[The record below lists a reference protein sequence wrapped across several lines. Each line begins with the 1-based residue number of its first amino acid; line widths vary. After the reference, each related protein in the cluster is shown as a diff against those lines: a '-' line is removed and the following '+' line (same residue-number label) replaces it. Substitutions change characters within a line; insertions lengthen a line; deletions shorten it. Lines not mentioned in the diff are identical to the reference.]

1 MSPRIFIFRCLLLF
15 AGMVFC
21 SASAETVSFNRE
33 IRPILSDNCY
43 ACHGFDP
50 NTREADLRLDTFEG
64 ATADN
69 DGVIAIMPGDVEKSE
84 LWRRIHSTDA
94 DEVMPPPETH
104 KKITKEQKEKLRRWI
119 EQGAPYEKH
128 WSYVPPAAAIPA
140 VKQADWPRN
149 PTDQFVLAHLEEK
162 GLKPSP
168 EAGKEAL
175 IRRVTLDLTGLPPS
189 LPEIDAFLADTS
201 PDAYEKVVDRLL
213 ASPHY
218 GERMAVDWLDAARY
232 SDTNGFQVDRDRE
245 IWAWRDWVIG
255 AFNRNL
261 PFDQFTIE
269 QLAGDL
275 LPNPTID
282 QIIAT
287 GFNRNTMLNE
297 EGAIDPEEFLNEY
310 ASDRAETTVAVWLA
324 QTLNCC
330 RCHDHKYDPFTAR
343 DFYSMK
349 AFFNN
354 VPELGAG
361 NYNAT
366 IRVNS
371 PPQLRLPAPAI
382 DAEIAKLRA
391 EILQLE
397 NPVANQAA
405 STVAWTTLA
414 PTALQSASGAKL
426 TIQPD
431 GAVLASGEN
440 PAKETYTLTAP
451 VALKTISAI
460 RVEAL
465 PDDSLPARGPGR
477 AVNGNFVMTDVRI
490 AVNAP
495 AAAVRSVDFKTAAAT
510 FSQEQF
516 PVAHAIDAD
525 ETSGWAIQPELGK
538 PHAAVFALD
547 TPIAVA
553 PGATVT
559 LTLGF
564 HSPNVSHQ
572 LGRFRLAITDAPSTA
587 ATNPPATDQI
597 AALKRKIQQLEQTI
611 PTTLIMAEMP
621 QPRPTFVLTRGAF
634 NQPAEKVEPATP
646 AVLPPMAADLPRNR
660 LGLAKWLVSPEN
672 PLTARVTVNRFWQQV
687 FGYGLVKTSEDF
699 GSQGEWPTHP
709 ELLDWL
715 ATDFSGNGWDV
726 KRLMKTMVTSAT
738 YRQGA
743 AFTPELVEK
752 DPENRLLA
760 RSGRNRLMGEFI
772 RDQALAASGLL
783 ATKIG
788 GPSVKPYHPPGI
800 YEQLTEGKGTNSYV
814 PGTGE
819 DLFRRSLY
827 TYWKRSVPHPAMLSF
842 GTPFREVCAIQRPRS
857 NTPLQALN
865 LMNDPTYVE
874 AARFLAVR
882 MMENSPDPAQRLAF
896 GFRAVLA
903 RAPRPAETAILA
915 RAHQRALA
923 DFKADP
929 GAAKALIAVGTKP
942 ADPKY
947 DPAELAA
954 LASVAGTILCMD
966 ETITKP

>member
-1 MSPRIFIFRCLLLF
+1 MSPRIFITRCLPLF
-15 AGMVFC
+15 AGVVGC
-21 SASAETVSFNRE
+21 ASAETVSFNRE
-33 IRPILSDNCY
+33 IRPILSDNCF

-50 NTREADLRLDTFEG
+50 NTREAGLRLDTREG

-69 DGVIAIMPGDVEKSE
+69 DGVIAIVPGDVKKSE
-84 LWRRIHSTDA
+84 LWHRIHSTDE
-94 DEVMPPPETH
+94 DEVMPPPDTH
-104 KKITKEQKEKLRRWI
+104 KTLSKEQKEKLRLWI

-128 WSYVPPAAAIPA
+128 WSFVPPAAAALPV
-140 VKQADWPRN
+140 VKQADWPRH
-149 PTDQFVLAHLEEK
+149 PIDHFVLARLEAK
-162 GLKPSP
+162 GLKPTS

-175 IRRVTLDLTGLPPS
+175 IRRVTLDLTGLPPT

-201 PDAYEKVVDRLL
+201 PDAYEKLVDRLL

-218 GERMAVDWLDAARY
+218 GERMAVDWLDSARY
-232 SDTNGFQVDRDRE
+232 ADTNGFQVDRDRE
-245 IWAWRDWVIG
+245 IWAWRDWVIN

-261 PFDQFTIE
+261 SFDQFTIE

-275 LPNPTID
+275 LPNPTIE
-282 QIIAT
+282 QLIAT
-287 GFNRNTMLNE
+287 GFNRNNMMNE
-297 EGAIDPEEFLNEY
+297 EGGIDPDEFLHEY
-310 ASDRAETTVAVWLA
+310 ASDRAETTTAVWLA
-324 QTLNCC
+324 QTFNCN

-361 NYNAT
+361 NYNAS

-371 PPQLRLPAPAI
+371 PPQLKVPSPEI
-382 DAEIAKLRA
+382 EAEIAKLRA

-397 NPVANQAA
+397 NSNQAA
-405 STVAWTTLA
+405 SIVAWSPFA
-414 PTALQSASGAKL
+414 PTALQSAGGATL

-440 PAKETYTLTAP
+440 PAKETYALTAP
-451 VALKTISAI
+451 IALKSISAI

-477 AVNGNFVMTDVRI
+477 AVNGNFVMTDVRM
-490 AVNAP
+490 AVNA
-495 AAAVRSVDFKTAAAT
+495 AAGTARSVKFKAASAA

-525 ETSGWAIQPELGK
+525 ESSGWAIQPELGK
-538 PHAAVFALD
+538 PHEAVFALD
-547 TPIAVA
+547 DPITVE
-553 PGATVT
+553 PGSTVT
-559 LTLGF
+559 ITLGF
-564 HSPNVSHQ
+564 NSPHANHQ
-572 LGRFRLAITDAPSTA
+572 LGRFRLTLTDAPSPA
-587 ATNPPATDQI
+587 VTNPPATDQV
-597 AALKRKIQQLEQTI
+597 AALKKKIQEMELSI

-634 NQPAEKVEPATP
+634 NAPAEQVEPATP

-715 ATDFSGNGWDV
+715 AMDFTAHGWDV
-726 KRLMKTMVTSAT
+726 KRLMKAMVTSAT

-743 AFTPELVEK
+743 AFTPELVET

-772 RDQALAASGLL
+772 RDQALAAGGLL
-783 ATKIG
+783 VPKIG

-800 YEQLTEGKGTNSYV
+800 YEQLTEGKGTISYV
-814 PGTGE
+814 PGKGD

-842 GTPFREVCAIQRPRS
+842 GTPFREVCTIQRPRS

-874 AARFLAVR
+874 SARFLAVR
-882 MMENSPDPAQRLAF
+882 MMESSADPAQRLAF
-896 GFRAVLA
+896 GFRAALA

-929 GAAKALIAVGTKP
+929 EAAKALLAVGTKP
-942 ADPKY
+942 ADPKH
-947 DPAELAA
+947 DPVELAA

-966 ETITKP
+966 EAVTKP

>member
-1 MSPRIFIFRCLLLF
+1 MLGSPDESMFPRTVIFRCLPLF
-15 AGMVFC
+15 VGIVCRAP
-21 SASAETVSFNRE
+21 AETVSFNRE
-33 IRPILSDNCY
+33 IRPILSDNCF

-84 LWRRIHSTDA
+84 LWKRIHSTDV

-128 WSYVPPAAAIPA
+128 WSYVPPAAAAAIPA
-140 VKQADWPRN
+140 VKQAGWPRH
-149 PTDQFVLAHLEEK
+149 PIDRFVLARLDAK
-162 GLKPSP
+162 GLKPTP
-168 EAGKEAL
+168 EAGKETL
-175 IRRVTLDLTGLPPS
+175 IRRVTLDLTGLPPT

-201 PDAYEKVVDRLL
+201 PDAYENLVDRLL

-261 PFDQFTIE
+261 PFDQFTVE

-275 LPNPTID
+275 LPNPTME

-287 GFNRNTMLNE
+287 GFNRNNMMNE
-297 EGAIDPEEFLNEY
+297 EGGIDPEEFLNEY
-310 ASDRAETTVAVWLA
+310 ASDRAETTAAVWLA
-324 QTLNCC
+324 QTFNCC
-330 RCHDHKYDPFTAR
+330 RCHDHKFDPFTAR

-361 NYNAT
+361 NYNAS

-382 DAEIAKLRA
+382 EAEIAKLRA
-391 EILQLE
+391 EL
-397 NPVANQAA
+397 AA
-405 STVAWTTLA
+405 AE
-414 PTALQSASGAKL
+414 SAKSADQIK
-426 TIQPD
+426 
-431 GAVLASGEN
+431 
-440 PAKETYTLTAP
+440 
-451 VALKTISAI
+451 ALKK
-460 RVEAL
+460 
-465 PDDSLPARGPGR
+465 
-477 AVNGNFVMTDVRI
+477 RI
-490 AVNAP
+490 
-495 AAAVRSVDFKTAAAT
+495 
-510 FSQEQF
+510 QEM
-516 PVAHAIDAD
+516 
-525 ETSGWAIQPELGK
+525 EM
-538 PHAAVFALD
+538 
-547 TPIAVA
+547 
-553 PGATVT
+553 
-559 LTLGF
+559 
-564 HSPNVSHQ
+564 
-572 LGRFRLAITDAPSTA
+572 
-587 ATNPPATDQI
+587 
-597 AALKRKIQQLEQTI
+597 TI

-634 NQPAEKVEPATP
+634 NQRAEKVEPATP
-646 AVLPPMAADLPRNR
+646 TAMPPMAADLPRNR

-715 ATDFSGNGWDV
+715 AMDLSGNGWDV

-743 AFTPELVEK
+743 AFTPELVEN

-783 ATKIG
+783 VPKIG

-842 GTPFREVCAIQRPRS
+842 GTPFREVCTIQRPRS

-929 GAAKALIAVGTKP
+929 GAAKALLAVGTKP
-942 ADPKY
+942 TDPKY

-966 ETITKP
+966 ETVTKP

>member
-1 MSPRIFIFRCLLLF
+1 LLTL
-15 AGMVFC
+15 AVALLAMTPAKGDGTI
-21 SASAETVSFNRE
+21 SYNND
-33 IRPILSDNCY
+33 IRPILSDNCF

-50 NTREADLRLDTFEG
+50 GTREAGLRLDTFEG
-64 ATADN
+64 ATAEN
-69 DGVIAIMPGDVEKSE
+69 DGVIAVVPGDIRKSA
-84 LWRRIHSTDA
+84 LWERINSTDK
-94 DEVMPPPETH
+94 DYVMPPPKTH
-104 KKITKEQKEKLRRWI
+104 KTISAEQKAKLRKWI
-119 EQGAPYEKH
+119 EQGAKYEKH
-128 WSYVPPAAAIPA
+128 WSFVPPAAAALPA

-149 PTDQFVLAHLEEK
+149 PIDRFVLARLEEK
-162 GLKPSP
+162 GLKPTP
-168 EAGKEAL
+168 EAAKEAL
-175 IRRVTLDLTGLPPS
+175 IRRVTLDLTGLPPT

-232 SDTNGFQVDRDRE
+232 ADTNGFQVDRDRE

-275 LPNPTID
+275 LPNPTLD

-287 GFNRNTMLNE
+287 GFNRNNMMNE
-297 EGAIDPEEFLNEY
+297 EGGVDPEEFLNEY
-310 ASDRAETTVAVWLA
+310 ASDRAETTAAVWLA
-324 QTLNCC
+324 QTFNCN
-330 RCHDHKYDPFTAR
+330 RCHDHKFDPFTAR

-354 VPELGAG
+354 VAELGAG
-361 NYNAT
+361 NYNAS
-366 IRVNS
+366 IRVNA
-371 PPQLRLPAPAI
+371 PPQIKLPTPEIEAEIAGLR
-382 DAEIAKLRA
+382 AEIAKA
-391 EILQLE
+391 QQ
-397 NPVANQAA
+397 NQSV
-405 STVAWTTLA
+405 STAAWTTLA
-414 PTALQSASGAKL
+414 PTALQAASGATL
-426 TIQPD
+426 AIQPD

-440 PAKETYTLTAP
+440 PAKETYTITAP
-451 VALKTISAI
+451 VALGTISAI
-460 RVEAL
+460 RLEAL
-465 PDDSLPARGPGR
+465 PDDSLPGRGPGR
-477 AVNGNFVMTDVRI
+477 AVNGNFVMTDIRI

-495 AAAVRSVDFKTAAAT
+495 GAAVRSVDFKTAVAA
-510 FSQEQF
+510 FSQQQF

-525 ETSGWAIQPELGK
+525 QNSGWAISPELGK
-538 PHAAVFALD
+538 PHTAVFAPD
-547 TPIAVA
+547 APITVEA
-553 PGATVT
+553 GATVT
-559 LTLGF
+559 LTLSF
-564 HSPNVSHQ
+564 LSPHANHQ
-572 LGRFRLAITDAPSTA
+572 LGRFRLAISDTPSPA
-587 ATNPPATDQI
+587 ATGADQI
-597 AALKRKIQQLEQTI
+597 PALQKKIQELELTI
-611 PTTLIMAEMP
+611 PTTLVMAEMP
-621 QPRPTFVLTRGAF
+621 EPRPTFVLTRGAF

-646 AVLPPMAADLPRNR
+646 EVLPPMAADLPRNR

-699 GSQGEWPTHP
+699 GSQGDSPSHP

-715 ATDFSGNGWDV
+715 ATDFTAHGWDV
-726 KRLMKTMVTSAT
+726 KRLMKLMVTSAT

-743 AFTPELVEK
+743 AFTPELVEN

-760 RSGRNRLMGEFI
+760 RSGRNRLLGEFI

-783 ATKIG
+783 AAKLG

-800 YEQLTEGKGTNSYV
+800 YEQLTEGKGTTSYV
-814 PGTGE
+814 PGKGE

-842 GTPFREVCAIQRPRS
+842 GTPFREVCTIQRPRS

-882 MMENSPDPAQRLAF
+882 MMESSADPAQRLAF
-896 GFRAVLA
+896 GFRTVLA
-903 RAPRPAETAILA
+903 RAPRPAETAILT

-923 DFKADP
+923 DFQADP
-929 GAAKALIAVGTKP
+929 ASAQALLAVGTKP
-942 ADPKY
+942 VDPKY

-966 ETITKP
+966 ETVTKP